1 MRARH
6 CKGKLRL
13 VEKKEERGEG
23 IWGEGRVGRDPPENH
38 CGHADKCLEGQCYR
52 LCFFKYLFYFLCV
65 SVLPVWIHVHCVCA
79 VFVEV
84 REGHLLP
91 WNCPGI
97 AVNCHVGAGNEI

>member
-13 VEKKEERGEG
+13 EEGGKG
-23 IWGEGRVGRDPPENH
+23 IWGGLGEIL
-38 CGHADKCLEGQCYR
+38 LETTVVMLTSVWNGNVIDYVF
-52 LCFFKYLFYFLCV
+52 FFKYLFYFLCV
-65 SVLPVWIHVHCVCA
+65 SVLPVWTVHCVCA